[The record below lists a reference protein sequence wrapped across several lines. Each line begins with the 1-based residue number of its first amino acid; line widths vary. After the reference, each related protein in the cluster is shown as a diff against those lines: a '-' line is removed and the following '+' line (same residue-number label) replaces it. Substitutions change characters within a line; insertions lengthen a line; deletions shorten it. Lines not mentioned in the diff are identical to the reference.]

1 MFVVKSPV
9 FVICVFLT
17 QQVVKIISHT
27 KLTTELIQVCFQA
40 HVNIEDLDSLDDVEH
55 CVIYYNQAVL
65 LYHLKQYS
73 TALKIMHKIF
83 TFIEPMGK
91 KWKCL

>member
-1 MFVVKSPV
+1 M
-9 FVICVFLT
+9 
-17 QQVVKIISHT
+17 
-27 KLTTELIQVCFQA
+27 FQA
-40 HVNIEDLDSLDDVEH
+40 HVNIEDLDSLEDLEH

-83 TFIEPMGK
+83 SFIEPMGK
-91 KWKCL
+91 KFETLYWLERRAIDEVPMYAAGDKGLVSSVFCNV